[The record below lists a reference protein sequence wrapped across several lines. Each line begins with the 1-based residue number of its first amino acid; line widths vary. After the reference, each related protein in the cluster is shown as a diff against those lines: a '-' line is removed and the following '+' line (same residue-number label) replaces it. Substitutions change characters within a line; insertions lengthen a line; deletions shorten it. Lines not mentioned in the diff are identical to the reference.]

1 MTTVHILAN
10 RWCWKVEFKII
21 GNMSLIIRDF
31 AFLENK
37 LITNTADT
45 DWNSR
50 CKSSLDQVKC
60 QCEAHS
66 LIQLFSVCGVR
77 LMQSSRPLFHKK
89 RKKNQKQNKTPW
101 SILFLLLL
109 SDESCWMVGGR

>member
-10 RWCWKVEFKII
+10 RWCWKVEFKIL

-37 LITNTADT
+37 LITNAADT

-77 LMQSSRPLFHKK
+77 LMQSSCPLFHKK
-89 RKKNQKQNKTPW
+89 RNNLKQNKTPW
-101 SILFLLLL
+101 TILSLLLL
-109 SDESCWMVGGR
+109 SGESCWMVGGR

>member
-1 MTTVHILAN
+1 M
-10 RWCWKVEFKII
+10 EFKIL

-37 LITNTADT
+37 LITNAADT

-60 QCEAHS
+60 QCEALG

-77 LMQSSRPLFHKK
+77 LMQSSCPLFHKK
-89 RKKNQKQNKTPW
+89 RKKSKTKQDT
-101 SILFLLLL
+101 STILSLLLL
-109 SDESCWMVGGR
+109 SDESCWMVGGRLTFVFGSQGMLEC